1 MNSIWEQTK
10 YGAMAQEI
18 LSDPQPGWL
27 FDITF
32 MSRHGEDLYEQV
44 KNLIPISIE
53 LPKYE
58 TQYVTQMFLGTER
71 SYPINRKYSGD
82 TTMEFYIRVE
92 DDNQGIYNFLARLQQ
107 NRMSFPHYERD
118 MTFDKIVLTMR
129 DRKLQPTTKYTY
141 INCILTN
148 FEMGQMSYEGEEM
161 IKCTLSYHYDFWTK
175 GEENEGV
182 AGVSDEIANQMTGNS
197 PAAPAKQGSIASAG
211 ALSLNSNKGIASIAR
226 A

>member
-1 MNSIWEQTK
+1 MNSIWENSAI
-10 YGAMAQEI
+10 GMEI

-32 MSRHGEDLYEQV
+32 LSRHGEDMYEQI
-44 KNLIPISIE
+44 KNLVPISIE

-82 TTMEFYIRVE
+82 TTLEFYVRVE
-92 DDNQGIYNFLARLQQ
+92 DENQGIYNFLARLQQ

-129 DRKLQPTTKYTY
+129 DRKLQSTTKYTY

-148 FEMGQMSYEGEEM
+148 FEMGQMSYESEEM
-161 IKCTLSYHYDFWTK
+161 IKCSLSYHYDFWTK
-175 GEENEGV
+175 DNPNEGAV
-182 AGVSDEIANQMTGNS
+182 GIPDGIANAMQGVQTVPIAKTG
-197 PAAPAKQGSIASAG
+197 AI
-211 ALSLNSNKGIASIAR
+211 SLNSVKASIVSV
-226 A
+226 

>member
-1 MNSIWEQTK
+1 MNSIWEN
-10 YGAMAQEI
+10 GAIGMEI

-32 MSRHGEDLYEQV
+32 LSRHGEDMHEQI
-44 KNLIPISIE
+44 KNLVPISID

-82 TTMEFYIRVE
+82 TTLEFYIRVE
-92 DDNQGIYNFLARLQQ
+92 DENQGIYNFLARLQQ
-107 NRMSFPHYERD
+107 NRMAFPHVERD
-118 MTFDKIVLTMR
+118 MTFDTIKLTMR
-129 DRKLQPTTKYTY
+129 DRKLQPTTVYTY

-161 IKCTLSYHYDFWTK
+161 IKCSLSYHYDFWTK
-175 GEENEGV
+175 DNPNEGV
-182 AGVSDEIANQMTGNS
+182 AGVPDGVADAIQGSQS
-197 PAAPAKQGSIASAG
+197 APAPTAKTG
-211 ALSLNSNKGIASIAR
+211 AISLNSGKASIVSV
-226 A
+226 

>member
-1 MNSIWEQTK
+1 MNSIWEN
-10 YGAMAQEI
+10 GAIGMEI

-32 MSRHGEDLYEQV
+32 LSRHGEDMYEQI
-44 KNLIPISIE
+44 KNLVPISIE

-82 TTMEFYIRVE
+82 TTIEFYVRVE

-129 DRKLQPTTKYTY
+129 DRKLQPTTTYTY

-161 IKCTLSYHYDFWTK
+161 IKCSLSYHYDFWTK
-175 GEENEGV
+175 DNPNEGA
-182 AGVSDEIANQMTGNS
+182 AGIPDGIANAMQGVQSVPIAKTG
-197 PAAPAKQGSIASAG
+197 AI
-211 ALSLNSNKGIASIAR
+211 SLNSVKASIVSV
-226 A
+226 

>member
-1 MNSIWEQTK
+1 MNSIWEN
-10 YGAMAQEI
+10 GAIGMEI

-32 MSRHGEDLYEQV
+32 LSRHGEDMHEQI
-44 KNLIPISIE
+44 KNLVPISIE

-82 TTMEFYIRVE
+82 TTLEFYIRVE
-92 DDNQGIYNFLARLQQ
+92 DENQGIYNFLARLQQ
-107 NRMSFPHYERD
+107 NRMAFPHVERD
-118 MTFDKIVLTMR
+118 MTFDTIKLTMR
-129 DRKLQPTTKYTY
+129 DRKLQPTTTYTY

-175 GEENEGV
+175 DNPNEGL
-182 AGVSDEIANQMTGNS
+182 AGAPNGAAQSMNTDK
-197 PAAPAKQGSIASAG
+197 AAPASTSKANAIA
-211 ALSLNSNKGIASIAR
+211 LNANHAKANIVSV
-226 A
+226 

>member
-1 MNSIWEQTK
+1 MNSIWEN
-10 YGAMAQEI
+10 GAIGMEI

-32 MSRHGEDLYEQV
+32 LSRHGEDMHEQI
-44 KNLIPISIE
+44 KNLVPISID

-82 TTMEFYIRVE
+82 TTLEFYIRVE
-92 DDNQGIYNFLARLQQ
+92 DENQGIYNFLARLQQ
-107 NRMSFPHYERD
+107 NRMAFPHVERD
-118 MTFDKIVLTMR
+118 MTFDTIKLTMR
-129 DRKLQPTTKYTY
+129 DRKLQPTTIYTY

-161 IKCTLSYHYDFWTK
+161 IKCSLSYHYDFWTK
-175 GEENEGV
+175 DNPNEGV
-182 AGVSDEIANQMTGNS
+182 AGVPDGVADAIQGSQS
-197 PAAPAKQGSIASAG
+197 APAPTAKTG
-211 ALSLNSNKGIASIAR
+211 AISLNSGKRSIVSV
-226 A
+226 

>member
-1 MNSIWEQTK
+1 MNSIWEN
-10 YGAMAQEI
+10 GAIGMEI

-32 MSRHGEDLYEQV
+32 LSRRGEDMHEQI
-44 KNLIPISIE
+44 KNLVPISID

-82 TTMEFYIRVE
+82 TKLEFYVRVE
-92 DDNQGIYNFLARLQQ
+92 DENQGIYNFLARLQQ
-107 NRMSFPHYERD
+107 NRMAFPHVERD
-118 MTFDKIVLTMR
+118 MTFDTIKLTMR
-129 DRKLQPTTKYTY
+129 DRKLQPTTTYTY

-161 IKCTLSYHYDFWTK
+161 IRCTLSYHYDFWVK
-175 GEENEGV
+175 DNPNEGI
-182 AGVSDEIANQMTGNS
+182 AGISDEIANSLTSDQVA
-197 PAAPAKQGSIASAG
+197 PAAKTGAISTNSTKSSIASV
-211 ALSLNSNKGIASIAR
+211 
-226 A
+226 

>member
-1 MNSIWEQTK
+1 MNSIWEN
-10 YGAMAQEI
+10 GAIGMEI

-32 MSRHGEDLYEQV
+32 LSRHGEDMYEQI
-44 KNLIPISIE
+44 KNLVPISIE

-82 TTMEFYIRVE
+82 TTIEFYIRVE

-161 IKCTLSYHYDFWTK
+161 IKCNLSYHYDFWTK
-175 GEENEGV
+175 DNPNEGA
-182 AGVSDEIANQMTGNS
+182 AGIPD
-197 PAAPAKQGSIASAG
+197 
-211 ALSLNSNKGIASIAR
+211 
-226 A
+226 

>member
-1 MNSIWEQTK
+1 MNSIWEN
-10 YGAMAQEI
+10 GAIGMEI

-32 MSRHGEDLYEQV
+32 LSRHGEDMHEQI
-44 KNLIPISIE
+44 KNLVPISID

-82 TTMEFYIRVE
+82 TTLEFYIRVE
-92 DDNQGIYNFLARLQQ
+92 DENQGIYNFLARLQQ
-107 NRMSFPHYERD
+107 NRMAFPHVERD
-118 MTFDKIVLTMR
+118 MTFDTIKLTMR
-129 DRKLQPTTKYTY
+129 DRKLQPTTIYTY

-161 IKCTLSYHYDFWTK
+161 IKCSLSYHYDFWTK
-175 GEENEGV
+175 DEPNEGL
-182 AGVSDEIANQMTGNS
+182 AGLPNETAQ
-197 PAAPAKQGSIASAG
+197 
-211 ALSLNSNKGIASIAR
+211 SLTMNNVTPTSKMNAISTDGGTKKASIVSV
-226 A
+226 

>member
-1 MNSIWEQTK
+1 MNSIWEN
-10 YGAMAQEI
+10 GAIGMEI

-32 MSRHGEDLYEQV
+32 LSRHGEDMHEQI
-44 KNLIPISIE
+44 KNLVPISID

-82 TTMEFYIRVE
+82 TTLEFYIRVE
-92 DDNQGIYNFLARLQQ
+92 DENQGIYNFLARLQQ
-107 NRMSFPHYERD
+107 NRMAFPHVERD
-118 MTFDKIVLTMR
+118 MTFDTIKLTMR
-129 DRKLQPTTKYTY
+129 DRKLQPTTVYTY

-161 IKCTLSYHYDFWTK
+161 IKCSLSYHYDFWTK
-175 GEENEGV
+175 DNPNEGV
-182 AGVSDEIANQMTGNS
+182 AGVSDGVANAIQGS
-197 PAAPAKQGSIASAG
+197 QSAPAPTAKTG
-211 ALSLNSNKGIASIAR
+211 AITLNSGKASIVSV
-226 A
+226 

>member
-1 MNSIWEQTK
+1 MNSIWEN
-10 YGAMAQEI
+10 GAIGMEI

-32 MSRHGEDLYEQV
+32 LSRHGEDMHEQI
-44 KNLIPISIE
+44 KNLVPISID

-82 TTMEFYIRVE
+82 TTLEFYIRVE
-92 DDNQGIYNFLARLQQ
+92 DENQGIYNFLARLQQ
-107 NRMSFPHYERD
+107 NRMAFPHVERD
-118 MTFDKIVLTMR
+118 MTFDTIKLTMR
-129 DRKLQPTTKYTY
+129 DRKLQPTTIYTY

-175 GEENEGV
+175 DNPNEGV
-182 AGVSDEIANQMTGNS
+182 AGVPDGVADAIQGSQS
-197 PAAPAKQGSIASAG
+197 APAPTAKTG
-211 ALSLNSNKGIASIAR
+211 AISLNSGKRSIVSV
-226 A
+226 

>member
-1 MNSIWEQTK
+1 MNSIWEN
-10 YGAMAQEI
+10 GAIGMEI

-32 MSRHGEDLYEQV
+32 LSRHGEDMYEQI
-44 KNLIPISIE
+44 KNLVPISIE

-82 TTMEFYIRVE
+82 TTLEFYVRVE
-92 DDNQGIYNFLARLQQ
+92 DENQGIYNFLARLQQ
-107 NRMSFPHYERD
+107 NRTAFPHVERD
-118 MTFDKIVLTMR
+118 MTFDTIKLTMR
-129 DRKLQPTTKYTY
+129 DRKLQPTTTYTY

-161 IKCTLSYHYDFWTK
+161 IKCNLSYHYDFWTK
-175 GEENEGV
+175 DNPNEG
-182 AGVSDEIANQMTGNS
+182 ATGIPDGIANAMQGVQSVPIAKTG
-197 PAAPAKQGSIASAG
+197 AI
-211 ALSLNSNKGIASIAR
+211 SLNSVKASIVSV
-226 A
+226 

>member
-1 MNSIWEQTK
+1 MNSIWEN
-10 YGAMAQEI
+10 GAIGMEI

-27 FDITF
+27 FDIAF
-32 MSRHGEDLYEQV
+32 LSRHGEDMYEQI
-44 KNLIPISIE
+44 KNLVPISIE

-82 TTMEFYIRVE
+82 TTLEFYIRVE

-161 IKCTLSYHYDFWTK
+161 IKCNLSYHYDFWTK

-182 AGVSDEIANQMTGNS
+182 AGVTDGIANQMTGNS
-197 PAAPAKQGSIASAG
+197 LVAPAKQSSIATTVAMSVNSNNSIAS
-211 ALSLNSNKGIASIAR
+211 IMR

>member
-1 MNSIWEQTK
+1 MNSIWEN
-10 YGAMAQEI
+10 GAIGMEI

-32 MSRHGEDLYEQV
+32 LSRHGEDMHEQI
-44 KNLIPISIE
+44 KNLVPISID

-82 TTMEFYIRVE
+82 TTLQFYIRVE
-92 DDNQGIYNFLARLQQ
+92 DENQGIYNFLARLQQ
-107 NRMSFPHYERD
+107 NRMAFPHVERD
-118 MTFDKIVLTMR
+118 MTFDTIKLTMR
-129 DRKLQPTTKYTY
+129 DRKLQPTTTYTY

-161 IKCTLSYHYDFWTK
+161 IKCTLSYHYDFWNK
-175 GEENEGV
+175 DNPNEGA
-182 AGVSDEIANQMTGNS
+182 AGVPDGVANAMAGDRSVQAPTAKTGAIA
-197 PAAPAKQGSIASAG
+197 
-211 ALSLNSNKGIASIAR
+211 LNSGKASIVSV
-226 A
+226 